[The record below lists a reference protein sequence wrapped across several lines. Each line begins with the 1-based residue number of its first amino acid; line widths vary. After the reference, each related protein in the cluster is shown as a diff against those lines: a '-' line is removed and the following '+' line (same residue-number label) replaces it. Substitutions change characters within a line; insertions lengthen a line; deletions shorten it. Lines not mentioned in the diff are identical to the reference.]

1 MKSPF
6 ILYIVC
12 MKFLDPESRLYCA
25 AGKYTSLRG
34 SLHSLWIGGGG
45 ERAAETAIYPR
56 AATAYIVLSSEEA
69 SERRLLRV
77 FEREDES
84 TEGKR

>member
-1 MKSPF
+1 MEAY
-6 ILYIVC
+6 ILY
-12 MKFLDPESRLYCA
+12 
-25 AGKYTSLRG
+25 
-34 SLHSLWIGGGG
+34 GGG
-45 ERAAETAIYPR
+45 EGEEAAETAIYPR

-84 TEGKR
+84 TGGKR